1 MQFLQPI
8 MLWGLLG
15 ISIPILI
22 HLWRGK
28 KGQVISWAAM
38 EWLSTKESSV
48 AKGFRFENILVL
60 LLRILLIVLLV
71 LLLSQV
77 FIASLSEA
85 SEERVVHLVEPSQQ
99 LAEEY
104 RFEIQQALEKGEEV
118 YWATGELEEIHDL
131 NNLKSTNKEFS
142 LQVSLDHTPDD
153 ISKLNLYL
161 NNSQNTL
168 GSGNYLSKIKPNV
181 FLSKSDFTQ
190 SSSQF
195 IAVAGA
201 KTYKVGDSG
210 LLDSISDSEEVQ
222 ISRNLERE
230 DFAYF
235 LGEIAPT
242 EKKFIQASLNA
253 IFDVYG
259 FDFHE
264 TEEIEQAKLVFD
276 TKIPSEKSSEKLYFI
291 SNNFSFSEQSNLV
304 FFSDSLDFEHSEL
317 VQLGR
322 LPEVILERFLE
333 FSGVEKQNVKLSQ
346 AQVENRFVIDSY
358 KSQDRKANFNT
369 LILCLIL
376 ICFGLE
382 RYFANQQ
389 GI

>member
-77 FIASLSEA
+77 FISSLSEA

-99 LAEEY
+99 LVEEY
-104 RFEIQQALEKGEEV
+104 RFEIQQALENGEEV

-168 GSGNYLSKIKPNV
+168 GSGNYLSKIKPDV
-181 FLSKSDFTQ
+181 FLSKTDFIK
-190 SSSQF
+190 SSSQS
-195 IAVAGA
+195 IAVSGA
-201 KTYKVGDSG
+201 KTYRVDDSG

-235 LGEIAPT
+235 LSEIAPT

-264 TEEIEQAKLVFD
+264 TEEIEEAKLVFD
-276 TKIPSEKSSEKLYFI
+276 TKIPSEKFHLK
-291 SNNFSFSEQSNLV
+291 
-304 FFSDSLDFEHSEL
+304 
-317 VQLGR
+317 
-322 LPEVILERFLE
+322 
-333 FSGVEKQNVKLSQ
+333 
-346 AQVENRFVIDSY
+346 
-358 KSQDRKANFNT
+358 
-369 LILCLIL
+369 
-376 ICFGLE
+376 
-382 RYFANQQ
+382 
-389 GI
+389 